1 MQVHRQE
8 GAELAQHPDQ
18 QQEGEQNE
26 HIQKVVLERNHGR
39 LKAAWRLSVIWRR
52 YAENDNT
59 TTMGKK
65 ERIFN
70 WIVTIAVALYQAV
83 QYIIQNIPAQ

>member
-1 MQVHRQE
+1 MLKVEQRKSRGRSKVH
-8 GAELAQHPDQ
+8 
-18 QQEGEQNE
+18 
-26 HIQKVVLERNHGR
+26 
-39 LKAAWRLSVIWRR
+39 WRLAVTWLRF
-52 YAENDNT
+52 AENDNT

-83 QYIIQNIPAQ
+83 QYIIANMPAN